1 MLNKATQEVSGV
13 GRDVLKR
20 LWDKYGDPGDV
31 AFEAKV
37 SIWSEQGHSLALKYT
52 DSKPVWFVHVSRT
65 FGP

>member
-20 LWDKYGDPGDV
+20 LWDRYGDPGDV

-37 SIWSEQGHSLALKYT
+37 SIRSERGNSLSLEVY
-52 DSKPVWFVHVSRT
+52 
-65 FGP
+65 